1 MNEIQLTGICSEMAR
16 LMIKYGAEIY
26 RVEDTIS
33 RICHAYGHSEAAIYA
48 TPANFIITVKD
59 KNSVPYTDSKSISGR
74 DTNLDRVGKLN
85 ELSRFICSEK
95 PEAEVIFHRIE
106 QIKERKTYSPALIY
120 ISYFIT
126 GAAFTVFFGG
136 GAMEA
141 LFGGVLGLVINFIS
155 VRLKLINASAFLNAV
170 VCSAAIS
177 VIAVVLSHT
186 GLIKSFDKMII
197 GASMALVPGVA
208 LTNCM
213 RDFISGDFISG
224 IYTLTEAVLIAVG
237 MAVGAGSAVAAV
249 IKF

>member
-106 QIKERKTYSPALIY
+106 QIKERKTYSPA
-120 ISYFIT
+120 
-126 GAAFTVFFGG
+126 
-136 GAMEA
+136 
-141 LFGGVLGLVINFIS
+141 
-155 VRLKLINASAFLNAV
+155 
-170 VCSAAIS
+170 IS
-177 VIAVVLSHT
+177 VIAVALSHT

>member
-1 MNEIQLTGICSEMAR
+1 MNEIQLTGICAEIAR
-16 LMIKYGAEIY
+16 LMIIYGAEIY

-33 RICHAYGHSEAAIYA
+33 RICRAYKHEEAEIYA

-74 DTNLDRVGKLN
+74 ETNLDRVGKIN
-85 ELSRFICSEK
+85 ELSRFICAEK
-95 PEAEVIFHRIE
+95 PEAEVILRKLE
-106 QIKERKTYSPALIY
+106 QIKERKTYSPSVIY
-120 ISYFIT
+120 LSYFIT
-126 GAAFTVFFGG
+126 GAAFTLFFKGEPL
-136 GAMEA
+136 EA
-141 LFGGVLGLVINFIS
+141 LFGGLLGLVINFIT
-155 VRLKLINASAFLNAV
+155 VRLQKVNASAFLNAV
-170 VCSAAIS
+170 VCSMAVSLLAVIIS
-177 VIAVVLSHT
+177 YIGFVPR
-186 GLIKSFDKMII
+186 FDKMII

-224 IYTLTEAVLIAVG
+224 IYTLTEALLIAVG